1 MDESVRSFKEKLDQA
16 YQWPAL
22 YTFKFIS
29 PKHKVG
35 EVKSIFPNHSI
46 KERASSKGSYI
57 SVTVSI
63 MARSSDEIIQ
73 YYQEVHRVGDIIS
86 L

>member
-1 MDESVRSFKEKLDQA
+1 MDESVRSFKEKLDNA

-29 PKHKVG
+29 PKSKVG
-35 EVKSIFPNHSI
+35 EVKSKFPNHSF
-46 KERASSKGSYI
+46 KERPSSKGTYI

-63 MARSSDEIIQ
+63 MARSSDEVIG
-73 YYQEVHRVGDIIS
+73 YYQEVHKIGEIIS